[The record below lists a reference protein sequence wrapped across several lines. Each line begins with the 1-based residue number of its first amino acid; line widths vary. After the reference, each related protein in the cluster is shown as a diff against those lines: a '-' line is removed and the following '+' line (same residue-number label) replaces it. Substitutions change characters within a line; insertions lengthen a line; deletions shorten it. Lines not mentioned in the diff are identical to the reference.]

1 MLTLN
6 LLIIAEYAFSL
17 NLGIDQFLFTDSNAN
32 PLISPPG
39 RPALLSCIGCCLG
52 TALLFYRRVA
62 LLVAGQML
70 ALFVVLLSF
79 GVLLGHG
86 VGIYKLYSFGTLSAV
101 ALHTALGFLAAG
113 IGVLSLYPQRGF
125 VRTATSPYWGG
136 IITR

>member
-6 LLIIAEYAFSL
+6 LLIMAEYAFSL

-39 RPALLSCIGCCLG
+39 RPALLSCIGFNCLG
-52 TALLFYRRVA
+52 TALLFYHRAA

-86 VGIYKLYSFGTLSAV
+86 VGIY
-101 ALHTALGFLAAG
+101 
-113 IGVLSLYPQRGF
+113 
-125 VRTATSPYWGG
+125 
-136 IITR
+136 